1 MKSLR
6 LHYPWQKLEKGQG
19 FFIPCLDPD
28 PIKEEGLQQA
38 IRLRMFNAKAKVGI
52 KDGRYGV
59 NFYLL
64 RP

>member
-6 LHYPWQKLEKGQG
+6 LQYPWQKLERGQG

-28 PIKEEGLQQA
+28 PIKEEGLHQA
-38 IRLRMFNAKAKVGI
+38 IRLRILNAKVKVGI

-59 NFYLL
+59 MMYLP